1 MGLIK
6 GYHQSTAIRKSYQIL
21 PFQGVWSWLT
31 GKELPDRKP
40 LWQSTSTELT
50 AWSLIWTAAGIF
62 FTSLAVYSSWPLLA
76 RLLCY
81 LLGALFS
88 TSGARYI
95 VATIIH
101 HGVHGHLYK
110 SQSVNRVLC
119 EILSTLLIVQPYDSY
134 RQFHVYEHHGREF
147 STLEDKDL
155 AAIYQLGFRPGTPKR
170 DLYTRLVGTLL
181 SPKFHLF
188 FFWGRLKANTVGV
201 PAYRLA
207 MSLVWWLVLAV
218 LMSQMGIAASV
229 AILLLPFVI
238 FYQIA
243 SLLHLLTEH
252 IWLVRKEGESVRDS
266 HINNC
271 LARFCGEMCPESF
284 ALRNSARWGKWLLM
298 HLFVHL
304 PTRMLIV
311 QGSLVCHDWHHRYGN
326 VRQWYDYAQLRE
338 KHAYKLYSEDSY
350 DYFDIWGIHNALDYV
365 FKALSESDEI
375 EMTQLE
381 YRLN

>member
-1 MGLIK
+1 MV
-6 GYHQSTAIRKSYQIL
+6 TDM
-21 PFQGVWSWLT
+21 
-31 GKELPDRKP
+31 DRC
-40 LWQSTSTELT
+40 WH
-50 AWSLIWTAAGIF
+50 F

-188 FFWGRLKANTVGV
+188 FSGV
-201 PAYRLA
+201 
-207 MSLVWWLVLAV
+207 V
-218 LMSQMGIAASV
+218 
-229 AILLLPFVI
+229 
-238 FYQIA
+238 
-243 SLLHLLTEH
+243 
-252 IWLVRKEGESVRDS
+252 
-266 HINNC
+266 
-271 LARFCGEMCPESF
+271 
-284 ALRNSARWGKWLLM
+284 
-298 HLFVHL
+298 
-304 PTRMLIV
+304 
-311 QGSLVCHDWHHRYGN
+311 
-326 VRQWYDYAQLRE
+326 
-338 KHAYKLYSEDSY
+338 
-350 DYFDIWGIHNALDYV
+350 
-365 FKALSESDEI
+365 
-375 EMTQLE
+375 
-381 YRLN
+381 